1 MGVLLDYQAT
11 LDQNPGWPTWTTQN
25 GYGGASSLCGFGLA
39 IMTLP
44 AGVAS
49 YGAGRTE
56 LYNGDL
62 VVDGTTEFD
71 LKFPAG
77 TYEGAAGVSVRDSGS
92 QNVNCYTV
100 FGNPASRQW
109 FVRRYDNVIQPGGQ
123 GLKTDLGL
131 FNAGV
136 LGGKTWRVKI
146 RAVGSVLQV
155 RAWEKGTTEPTTWGY
170 DATVTGHIPTGVK
183 LRSSYTSGLVAV
195 PAGGLQAEFDNFLFT
210 DTVVPPS
217 GINHARTI
225 RRVVSTHTG

>member
-11 LDQNPGWPTWTTQN
+11 ADQNPGWPTWATQN
-25 GYGGASSLCGFGLA
+25 GYGGAASLCAFQLA
-39 IMTLP
+39 IMSVP

-49 YGAGRTE
+49 YGAGVTE

-71 LKFPAG
+71 IKFPVG
-77 TYEGAAGVSVRDSGS
+77 TYEATAGVSVRDSGV

-100 FGNPASRQW
+100 FGNPVSNQW
-109 FVRRYDNVIQPGGQ
+109 FVRRYDNVVQANGQ
-123 GLKTDLGL
+123 GALTDLGL
-131 FNAGV
+131 FSTVA
-136 LGGKTWRVKI
+136 LGGKTWRVKT

-183 LRSSYTSGLVAV
+183 LRAQYTSGLAAV
-195 PAGGLQAEFDNFLFT
+195 PAGGLQVEFDNFLFT
-210 DTVVPPS
+210 DTVAPPS
-217 GINHARTI
+217 GVNHARTI